1 MIERAII
8 IGIIPFCIVMIE
20 GHLLRQYIKENKKN
34 NPEWTFKKEGW
45 DDCCKNY
52 NKKNGKSTKHSKR
65 DTIIP

>member
-45 DDCCKNY
+45 DDCCRNY
-52 NKKNGKSTKHSKR
+52 NKKNKKKLAKDLES
-65 DTIIP
+65 